1 MTGPAVTGPAVTGP
15 AVTGPAVT
23 GADVTGAEVTGPAP
37 HRPATRRPATRRPAT
52 RRPATRRPVNRR
64 AALGWALAGLLPLA
78 FLGVFFAW
86 PVAAIVGLGLR
97 EGGVLAALADTTAL
111 DLVAFTLG
119 QAAAATALALLAG
132 MPVAFLLA
140 RARVAGAGVVRAA
153 VMVPFVL
160 PTVVVG
166 LAFRALWPD
175 GGVLPIVLA
184 NAFFNVAVVARTV
197 GGLWARLDRRAED
210 AARALGASRL
220 RAFTSVVLPALA
232 PAVGSAASVVFLFC
246 ATSFGVVLVLG
257 GARHRTLET
266 EIYLRTVELFDLP
279 GAAALSLVQFAAVVA
294 VLVLGALARRRREA
308 GLALRAEPPRRPQGG
323 EWGVVAAAWLV
334 VLVLLVP
341 VVALL
346 ARSVSTRDGWSLDGY
361 RALAGTGERGTLSVT
376 GVDAALNSLRAA
388 TDATL
393 LALLVGVLSAVVL
406 VGLRRSG
413 SWLAEALDT
422 ALMLPLGVSA
432 VTVGF
437 GYLITMDALPGD
449 LRTSPALVPLAQALV
464 VTPLV
469 VRMVLPVLRAV
480 DERLRQAAASLGA
493 SPWRVWREV
502 DLPLAARSLVAAAGF
517 GYVVALGE
525 FGATS
530 FLARPDAPTLPVVIA
545 RLMSRPGELNSQMA
559 YAACA
564 LLMVVTAVTVLLVE
578 RLRAPGSGEF

>member
-1 MTGPAVTGPAVTGP
+1 MTGAAS
-15 AVTGPAVT
+15 
-23 GADVTGAEVTGPAP
+23 
-37 HRPATRRPATRRPAT
+37 

-97 EGGVLAALADTTAL
+97 EGGVLAALADTTTL

-140 RARVAGAGVVRAA
+140 RAKVAGAGVVRAA

-341 VVALL
+341 VLALL

-413 SWLAEALDT
+413 SWFAEALDT